1 LVLLGCSGSDAG
13 LALAVDP
20 TSDAAEEAQTD
31 PGGSAAGGSDIEG
44 TAQAAR
50 SRADLA
56 RRGNAWFES
65 SLGLDALD
73 ALEQRDA
80 EAARVALEALLAAN
94 PPARDAA
101 GASIL
106 LARDAARRRD
116 FETAASYFAR
126 ARDDE
131 SLAPIRDWLVL
142 EEARAR
148 LDAKDSAAALVL
160 LEDLRV
166 SSAWAPQ
173 HRLALADAKVRQ
185 SRVKDGIADY
195 RTFLSTWPRHSAKRE
210 VQFKLAEALEEIDP
224 DEAVLVHREV
234 LLAAPHASS
243 GDKSRAAL
251 ETLRKRGHA
260 GPKPKAFAERLALAE
275 VEGWVDRREYTRAE
289 KAADK
294 LLKRGGLT
302 AQATCE
308 VAFSR
313 ATATFKRRKRAE
325 ARPHFERAATLC
337 VKAKDDDRVVKS
349 RYQAARGLYAEGRYD
364 KAALAFE
371 GAAKAFPKHSY
382 ADDAWVLAGESWESH
397 LDAERAKDAWKKAL
411 AIGGD
416 KLAEARRRLVL
427 LAFAEGRDEDALA
440 LATPSETE
448 ARALDRFDR
457 AKLAYFRGRALQRL
471 GRDEDAVAEWLVA
484 VDTMPLS
491 YPALLALSRLK
502 EVSKDGFATGLAR
515 LERSSGA
522 TADPR
527 DDVLPTE
534 IAARVEIFAALGLGD
549 EARAELDA
557 ADVKG
562 WSAVKVLAKA
572 GVHEAAQRVL
582 ADLGT
587 DWRAQPPVDEAW
599 RERWELASPTP
610 FASVISKGE
619 PTHEVPPFLTFAI
632 MQTESRFDPGAT
644 SYAGAKG
651 LVQLMPST
659 AAGLARELELDVEG
673 DRIYQPSLNL
683 RLGMHYLGRLSGR
696 FGGGEGGAALAI
708 PSYNAGA
715 GAVDGWIAKRGEWDF
730 DLFIEAIPYD
740 ETRKY
745 TQSVLERWMVY
756 RWLYAEGT
764 AEERLPL
771 LPLETP
777 KRVRKDGG

>member
-1 LVLLGCSGSDAG
+1 M
-13 LALAVDP
+13 ALAVDP
-20 TSDAAEEAQTD
+20 TSDAAEETSTE
-31 PGGSAAGGSDIEG
+31 PGSASGTVIKGS
-44 TAQAAR
+44 AQSAQ
-50 SRADLA
+50 SRADFA
-56 RRGNAWFES
+56 RRGAVWFES
-65 SLGLDALD
+65 SLGLDALE
-73 ALEQRDA
+73 AREQRD
-80 EAARVALEALLAAN
+80 EQAARAALDALLAAD
-94 PPARDAA
+94 PSARDAA
-101 GASIL
+101 GANVL
-106 LARDAARRRD
+106 LGRDAAERRD
-116 FETAASYFAR
+116 FEAAASYFAR
-126 ARDDE
+126 AKDE
-131 SLAPIRDWLVL
+131 PSLAPIRDWLVL

-148 LDAKDSAAALVL
+148 LDAKDSAAALAL
-160 LEDLRV
+160 LEDLKI
-166 SSAWAPQ
+166 SSAWAP
-173 HRLALADAKVRQ
+173 HHALALADAKVRQ
-185 SRVKDGIADY
+185 SRVKDGIAQY
-195 RTFLSTWPRHSAKRE
+195 RRFLSAWPRHGARRE
-210 VQFKLAEALEEIDP
+210 AQFKLAQALEDVDP
-224 DEAVLVHREV
+224 DEAVLVYREV

-243 GDKSRAAL
+243 GEKSRASL
-251 ETLRKRGHA
+251 EALRKRGHV
-260 GPKPKAFAERLALAE
+260 GPKPKAFAERLTLAE
-275 VEGWVDRREYTRAE
+275 LEGWIDRREYTRAE

-294 LLKRGGLT
+294 LLKRGGLSV
-302 AQATCE
+302 QASCE

-313 ATATFKRRKRAE
+313 ATATFKRRKRAD

-337 VKAKDDDRVVKS
+337 VKSKDEDRVVKS

-371 GAAKAFPKHSY
+371 GAAKASPKHSY

-397 LDAERAKDAWKKAL
+397 LDAERAKDAWTKAL

-427 LAFAEGRDEDALA
+427 LAFAERRDEDALA
-440 LATPSETE
+440 LATPKEAE

-471 GRDEDAVAEWLVA
+471 GRDDAAVAEWLVA

-502 EVSKDGFATGLAR
+502 EVSKDGFAAGLAR
-515 LERSSGA
+515 LERSSGQA
-522 TADPR
+522 SEPR
-527 DDVLPTE
+527 EDALPTAV
-534 IAARVEIFAALGLGD
+534 AARVEIFAALGLGD
-549 EARAELDA
+549 QARAELDA

-562 WSAVKVLAKA
+562 WSAVKVLAEA
-572 GVHEAAQRVL
+572 GVHDAAQRVL

-587 DWRAQPPVDEAW
+587 DWRAQPPVDDAW

-610 FASVISKGE
+610 FSSVITTGE
-619 PTHEVPPFLTFAI
+619 PRHEVPPFLTFAI

-659 AAGLARELELDVEG
+659 AAGLARELELDVDG

-730 DLFIEAIPYD
+730 DLFLEAIPYD

-764 AEERLPL
+764 PEERLPL
-771 LPLETP
+771 LPLQTP
-777 KRVRKDGG
+777 RRVRKDAG